1 MLKTGDKVK
10 YRDLIGEIISV
21 MDEMAIVKLPDGKEY
36 SLPYHALK
44 AECCVSAEPMNMAG
58 AIQAFKPFVKNIG
71 FLNDLAKVMK
81 QVGIQELSIKD
92 GSVMTFLTKESLEER
107 IARYKTDAEK
117 KAKEDYEKENSLSI
131 V

>member
-1 MLKTGDKVK
+1 MFKTGDKVK
-10 YRDLIGEIISV
+10 YRDLVGEIMSV

-44 AECCVSAEPMNMAG
+44 AQSCVAAEPTNMAG
-58 AIQAFKPFVKNIG
+58 AVQAFKPFVKNIG
-71 FLNDLAKVMK
+71 FLNDLAKVME
-81 QVGIQELSIKD
+81 QVGIQELSIKN

-107 IARYKTDAEK
+107 IARYKSEAEK
-117 KAKEDYEKENSLSI
+117 KAKEDYERENLLI